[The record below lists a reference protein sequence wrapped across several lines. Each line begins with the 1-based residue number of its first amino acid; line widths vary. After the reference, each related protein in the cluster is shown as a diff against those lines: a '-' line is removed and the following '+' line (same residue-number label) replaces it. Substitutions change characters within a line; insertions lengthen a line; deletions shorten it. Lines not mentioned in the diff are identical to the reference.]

1 MVTMTIENEGII
13 RKIQKLFNL
22 ANNAT
27 GNEVQA
33 SAALAK
39 AHELLMA
46 HNLSLAVV
54 QDTVVKGGVQNG
66 TAVTEEARK
75 PITIKRSAMYKW
87 QRRMWGT
94 LAHVN
99 HCFHW
104 VHDVKDG
111 NHKHKSRWDD
121 GYKTARWVKRHVIL
135 GRESNVIVVN
145 LMGEYLCDTIERLC
159 PYAPVDRLSR
169 AAVSWR
175 EGVADRLTERLVDQQ
190 EQEELDTRPPCPESP
205 GLKKKWMAQYATRAL
220 ALKDVRKTEYE
231 ANYDALYGE
240 GAYKKS
246 QEACKVE
253 AERIQQERI
262 EFLQNESPSDKR
274 KREADEERRRIR
286 SNVEA
291 ERSYRRQERERLDD
305 AARTDWRAY
314 DKGKKVGDGISL
326 ATQISS
332 QKFATAALEG

>member
-1 MVTMTIENEGII
+1 MDTKVESII
-13 RKIQKLFNL
+13 RRIQKLFNM
-22 ANNAT
+22 ANNAA
-27 GNEVQA
+27 GNEEQA
-33 SAALAK
+33 SSALAK

-66 TAVTEEARK
+66 TAVTEEVRK
-75 PITIKRSAMYKW
+75 PVTIKRSAMYKW

-111 NHKHKSRWDD
+111 NHKSRWDD

-190 EQEELDTRPPCPESP
+190 EQEEADNRPPCPESP
-205 GLKKKWMAQYATRAL
+205 GLKKKWMAQYATMAL

-231 ANYDALYGE
+231 ANYDAVRGE

-246 QEACKVE
+246 QEARKVSAVE

-274 KREADEERRRIR
+274 KREAEEERRRIR

-326 ATQISS
+326 TTQVGGSS
-332 QKFATAALEG
+332 SKPTPALEG